1 MASNRISVE
10 LDAKDGLTPILD
22 RMLDKI
28 REGTMQGSLL
38 GKAFESAFDMGSK
51 AIGGFIKSLD
61 DASEATINNIKSVG
75 GLATA
80 IGTSFDETDK
90 LNNKIIK
97 GLAEQAAVLPGN
109 TDDYVKFYRGVS
121 DGVAAAS
128 KEING
133 GVFSAEAFQKQI
145 TQVSSKFTV
154 LGGKLTASQNIKA
167 FESVMGG
174 RSIKQLEKLEYFMTN
189 PALMAGIKTTLNT
202 DFGGKDISKLT
213 QGARLQVAMKALD
226 VALTDD
232 TVKRLS
238 NTLDAYKES
247 MLSQLFDPTVGLFG
261 WLRDVDD
268 NLENGTQTAYQ
279 GMTDFVG
286 SIIGDKGVLTAI
298 GDVLK
303 ALGFKFVDPM
313 AQIRFY
319 SMRAANFF
327 NAIAANL
334 REIAKFGRLDEG
346 VKTIQSWFVDAPIAV
361 ASWAL
366 RNIRELMNLIRQSNF
381 GEKVGK
387 FLATMINGLAENL
400 ASGDGGI
407 LGELIKTVGYVGI
420 TLVKAVGSALVALLQ
435 NLSPESLVAIGALV
449 ALPTII
455 GGMMSAI
462 GTLLLG
468 PILGGITTV
477 ILYLG
482 TMLISS
488 IGGVFA
494 AVGAAIVAAGPVL
507 VIAAVA
513 SIALLGFTIAKH
525 WGEISQIAGDIF
537 NNIGQMFV
545 GWGQIILGI
554 LAFNRPLIIDGIK
567 SIGSGLMG
575 LVNKA
580 RDAIA
585 VLTGGTTTGQ
595 AFADNQAAQQE
606 ARYQAALAKKT
617 ASNFAGFIPS
627 TGIGGLLD
635 AVLRESAAMPSG
647 SNVTIANSSEAVLTT
662 GQQATLAGAIGGRGR
677 NAIGGAFSPTINVYG
692 SQGQDVGQ
700 LANMVMAAIQ
710 EQFNDYSAG
719 MLA

>member
-10 LDAKDGLTPILD
+10 LDANDGLTPILD

-28 REGTMQGSLL
+28 REGTLQGSLL
-38 GKAFESAFDMGSK
+38 GNAFEAAFDLGSK
-51 AIGGFIKSLD
+51 AIGGFLKSLD
-61 DASEATINNIKSVG
+61 EASDATLANVKTVGALSSTIG
-75 GLATA
+75 Q
-80 IGTSFDETDK
+80 SFEVTDR

-97 GLAEQAAVLPGN
+97 GLAEQAAVLPGT
-109 TDDYVKFYRGVS
+109 TDDYVKFYRAVS
-121 DGVAAAS
+121 DNVANAS

-133 GVFSAEAFQKQI
+133 GVFSADQFEKQI

-154 LGGKLTASQNIKA
+154 LGGKLSAAQNIKT
-167 FESVMGG
+167 FESLMNG
-174 RSIKQLEKLEYFMTN
+174 RSLAQLEKLEYFMTN
-189 PALMAGIKTTLNT
+189 PALMKGIKATLKA

-213 QGARLQVAMKALD
+213 SGARLQVVTKALD
-226 VALTDD
+226 MTLTDD

-247 MLSQLFDPTVGLFG
+247 LLSNLFDPTVGLFG
-261 WLRDVDD
+261 WLRDVDG
-268 NLENGTQTAYQ
+268 NLENGVQTAYQ
-279 GMTDFVG
+279 GVTDFVG

-298 GDVLK
+298 GSL
-303 ALGFKFVDPM
+303 LQTMGFKFVDPM

-327 NAIAANL
+327 NGVAAKL
-334 REIAKFGRLDEG
+334 RYFANFGNLDEG
-346 VKTIQSWFVDAPIAV
+346 ITMIQGWFIQAPIAI

-366 RNIRELMNLIRQSNF
+366 KNVRELMNMIRQSNF
-381 GEKVGK
+381 GEKVGA
-387 FLATMINGLAENL
+387 FLATMANGLASDL
-400 ASGDGGI
+400 ASGNGGI
-407 LGELIKTVGYVGI
+407 LGELIGTIGYVGL
-420 TLVKAVGSALVALLQ
+420 TLVKALGSGLITFIG
-435 NLSPESLVAIGALV
+435 NLSPEALITAGAVALLSIGVGALMSSLGAYLATLFAGSVVIPGILAIFPMLGSLFLGAVAI
-449 ALPTII
+449 
-455 GGMMSAI
+455 
-462 GTLLLG
+462 
-468 PILGGITTV
+468 
-477 ILYLG
+477 
-482 TMLISS
+482 
-488 IGGVFA
+488 
-494 AVGAAIVAAGPVL
+494 AGPGL
-507 VIAAVA
+507 VIAA
-513 SIALLGFTIAKH
+513 IAAIGLLGIVIVKH

-545 GWGQIILGI
+545 GWGQIIFGI
-554 LAFNRPLIIDGIK
+554 MTFNGPLIIDGIK
-567 SIGSGLMG
+567 SIGSGLLE

-585 VLTGGTTTGQ
+585 VITGGTTTGQ
-595 AFADNQAAQQE
+595 AAADDSMANSE

-617 ASNFAGFIPS
+617 GSNFAGFMPS

-647 SNVTIANSSEAVLTT
+647 SNVTIANSSEAVLTS
-662 GQQATLAGAIGGRGR
+662 GQQSTLAGAIGGRGG
-677 NAIGGAFSPTINVYG
+677 NAIGGGGFSPTINVYG